1 MNHYPHHIGDFD
13 KATRHLTR
21 LERSVYRDLLDMYYD
36 KERPIPLDVP
46 KVCRLILATSNE
58 ESTSVQQVLNE
69 FFTETPAGWYHAKCE
84 EVIAHYHTN
93 TSQAAAA
100 GRASA
105 AARAAKKA
113 LLLNSGS
120 TGDATGVGTDDATGG
135 QQTGNVDPTNQN
147 HNHNHNQIKKGAKP
161 PLDKSG
167 FDEFWNAWPKN
178 ERKQDKAKCK
188 AKWEANGYG
197 AVLTAIL
204 ADINVKLGTDKWKEG
219 FIEAPEV
226 YLNNKRWED
235 GVTANAPGGAALPV
249 PWQDSAAGVDAK
261 AAELGLAPIGP
272 TENRPNFKIRV
283 MAAVLNPP
291 KPMSLDALN
300 ALLAKREVA

>member
-1 MNHYPHHIGDFD
+1 MKYYSHNIGDFD
-13 KATRHLTR
+13 KATRHLSR
-21 LERSVYRDLLDMYYD
+21 IERSVYRDLIDLYYD
-36 KERPIPLDVP
+36 TEAQLALDTSWL
-46 KVCRLILATSNE
+46 CRKIIARSNE
-58 ESTSVQQVLNE
+58 ETTAVEQVLNE
-69 FFTETPAGWYHAKCE
+69 FFTKTPTGWFHDRCEAELDTYRANNSQKSMAGK
-84 EVIAHYHTN
+84 
-93 TSQAAAA
+93 
-100 GRASA
+100 ASA
-105 AARAAKKA
+105 ASKAAKRQLA
-113 LLLNSGS
+113 INGGA
-120 TGDATGVGTDDATGG
+120 TGVATGVGADVE
-135 QQTGNVDPTNQN
+135 QTSDGTPTKQKTLTNNQEPN
-147 HNHNHNQIKKGAKP
+147 KKGGKP